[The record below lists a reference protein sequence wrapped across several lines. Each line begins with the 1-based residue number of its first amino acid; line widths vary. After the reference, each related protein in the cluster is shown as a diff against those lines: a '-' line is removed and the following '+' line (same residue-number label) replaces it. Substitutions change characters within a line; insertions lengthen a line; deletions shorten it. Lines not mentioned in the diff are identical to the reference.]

1 LVLQNGIIIVLFR
14 FLQELSGSYYN
25 FRVHRSALL
34 PMTLFSVTTMVYTLV
49 KHGGENGFAE
59 QWIEQE
65 STGILETLHLI
76 HSDIQ

>member
-1 LVLQNGIIIVLFR
+1 MVLQNGIIIVLFR

-25 FRVHRSALL
+25 FRVHQSELAL
-34 PMTLFSVTTMVYTLV
+34 MILFTAMITVCTLV